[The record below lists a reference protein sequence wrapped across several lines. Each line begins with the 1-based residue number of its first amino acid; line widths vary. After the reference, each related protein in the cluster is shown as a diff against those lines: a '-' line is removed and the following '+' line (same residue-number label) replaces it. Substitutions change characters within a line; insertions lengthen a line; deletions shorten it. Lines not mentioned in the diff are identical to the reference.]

1 MNQFIDHLFQKL
13 DVILGSREKQ
23 QLKMKLR
30 KSLLKERRF
39 LMLKVTKNNLIT
51 SPIQEYST
59 MEIRFTEEKVDQK
72 KKINSPLYKDIKR
85 DM

>member
-1 MNQFIDHLFQKL
+1 MNQFIDHLFLKS
-13 DVILGSREKQ
+13 DAILGSREKQ
-23 QLKMKLR
+23 QLKMKSR

-39 LMLKVTKNNLIT
+39 LMLKVIKNSQIT

-59 MEIRFTEEKVDQK
+59 MEIKFTEEKADQK
-72 KKINSPLYKDIKR
+72 KKINSPLSKDIKR

>member
-1 MNQFIDHLFQKL
+1 MNQFIDLHFQKF
-13 DVILGSREKQ
+13 DAILGSRVKQ
-23 QLKMKLR
+23 QLKMKSR

-39 LMLKVTKNNLIT
+39 LMLKVIKNSQIT

-59 MEIRFTEEKVDQK
+59 MEIKFTEEKADQK
-72 KKINSPLYKDIKR
+72 KKINSPLSKDIKR